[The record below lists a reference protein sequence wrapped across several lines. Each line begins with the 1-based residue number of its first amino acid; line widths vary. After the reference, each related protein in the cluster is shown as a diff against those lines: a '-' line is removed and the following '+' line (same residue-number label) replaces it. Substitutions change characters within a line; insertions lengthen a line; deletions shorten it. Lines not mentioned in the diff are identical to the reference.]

1 MAAHYYA
8 SEDQVSNE
16 AQEQFI
22 QACNEAFVDLAQRL
36 ASRETNSHSWQQLTK
51 QACRVRA
58 HASDSDGEDG
68 SFEARQASSP
78 ETLQMKPSACRPT
91 TRLTCT
97 RCTFLHDT
105 TRKQL
110 CCELTQSLLT
120 AIRQSDVQAQL
131 TSHIYCDTSDF
142 LQLVV

>member
-1 MAAHYYA
+1 MAAHHYA

-16 AQEQFI
+16 GQEQFI

-51 QACRVRA
+51 QACRVRP

-68 SFEARQASSP
+68 SFEARQASSAW
-78 ETLQMKPSACRPT
+78 TLQMKPSACRPI
-91 TRLTCT
+91 TRLT
-97 RCTFLHDT
+97 RRRHNFLHNT
-105 TRKQL
+105 TNKQL

-120 AIRQSDVQAQL
+120 SIRQSVVQAQL
-131 TSHIYCDTSDF
+131 TSQTYCDTSDF
-142 LQLVV
+142 L